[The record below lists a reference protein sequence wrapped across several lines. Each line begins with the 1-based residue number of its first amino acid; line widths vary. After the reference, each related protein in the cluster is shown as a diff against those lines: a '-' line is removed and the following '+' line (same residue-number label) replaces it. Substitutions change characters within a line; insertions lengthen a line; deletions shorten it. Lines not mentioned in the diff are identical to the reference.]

1 MNNFS
6 DFVNDLEVST
16 KKSQI
21 GSMTES
27 EVNQFLL
34 KTNKIIPKQV
44 QNIIQ
49 LTKKYD
55 ILHKEELDSI
65 RESSKQN
72 LKKVYNDNF
81 SQNHKNMTYDDFE
94 ELWRQLKDI
103 KDQYKLL
110 PQCMCAQTREQIMT
124 GGTSIDDITMDLS
137 APQERNAIVKNYI
150 LYYTEL

>member
-103 KDQYKLL
+103 KDQ
-110 PQCMCAQTREQIMT
+110 
-124 GGTSIDDITMDLS
+124 
-137 APQERNAIVKNYI
+137 
-150 LYYTEL
+150 